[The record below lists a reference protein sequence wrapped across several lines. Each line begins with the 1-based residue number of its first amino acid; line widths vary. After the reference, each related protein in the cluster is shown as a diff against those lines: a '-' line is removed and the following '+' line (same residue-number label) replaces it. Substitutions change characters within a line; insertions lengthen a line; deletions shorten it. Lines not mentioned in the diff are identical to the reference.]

1 MNGRWLRV
9 TGAHYPVLW
18 IGQTA
23 VVTLPTEIDIT
34 IADQVREDL
43 LSAVNHGAVLL
54 VADLSNTV
62 FCDSSGVSALV
73 RAFQRAQGSG
83 GEMRLAVRAPAVQ
96 RILSLTGIDR
106 LVDIYPS
113 VKAALADPTK
123 NSILDEQSPIENA
136 DTDGGAA

>member
-1 MNGRWLRV
+1 
-9 TGAHYPVLW
+9 
-18 IGQTA
+18 
-23 VVTLPTEIDIT
+23 
-34 IADQVREDL
+34 
-43 LSAVNHGAVLL
+43 
-54 VADLSNTV
+54 
-62 FCDSSGVSALV
+62 
-73 RAFQRAQGSG
+73 
-83 GEMRLAVRAPAVQ
+83 MRLAVRAPAVQ